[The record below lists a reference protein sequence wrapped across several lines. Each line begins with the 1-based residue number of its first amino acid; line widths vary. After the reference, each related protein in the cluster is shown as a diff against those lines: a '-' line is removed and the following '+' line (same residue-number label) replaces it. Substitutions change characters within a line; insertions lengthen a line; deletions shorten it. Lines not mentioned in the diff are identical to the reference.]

1 MLVGAIGGAL
11 GMGMQN
17 APLLLW
23 GVDAVGP
30 LLMLGAVWGLNPQWA
45 AHRFLLDALVA
56 WPGVTAL
63 VAWVMG

>member
-1 MLVGAIGGAL
+1 
-11 GMGMQN
+11 MGMQN

-30 LLMLGAVWGLNPQWA
+30 LLMLGAVWTVNPTEPVD
-45 AHRFLLDALVA
+45 RFLLDVLVA

>member
-1 MLVGAIGGAL
+1 MLVGAIGAAL
-11 GMGMQN
+11 GLGMQN

-30 LLMLGAVWGLNPQWA
+30 LLMLGAVWTVNPTEPVD
-45 AHRFLLDALVA
+45 RFLLDVLVA